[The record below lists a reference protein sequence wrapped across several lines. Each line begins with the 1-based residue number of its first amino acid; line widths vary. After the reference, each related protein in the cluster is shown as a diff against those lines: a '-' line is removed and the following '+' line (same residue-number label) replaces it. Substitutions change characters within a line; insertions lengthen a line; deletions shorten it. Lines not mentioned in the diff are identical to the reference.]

1 MLVHLTSCYHSP
13 DMSDHIRTLLAIS
26 LKPLRWLALDTS
38 DTIDSPFYKRE
49 KVRELRN
56 GLINTTTQG

>member
-1 MLVHLTSCYHSP
+1 
-13 DMSDHIRTLLAIS
+13 MSDHIRTLLAIS

-49 KVRELRN
+49 KVRELRS